1 MQHAI
6 AHSRNRKLGYL
17 IGKGKTLDE
26 SKKEIGMVSEGVN
39 TCKILYDISIKHKL
53 DMPICTEVYNILFSN
68 TNPRESIYNLMTR
81 SLKIE
86 N

>member
-1 MQHAI
+1 ME
-6 AHSRNRKLGYL
+6 KLAL
-17 IGKGKTLDE
+17 
-26 SKKEIGMVSEGVN
+26 

-86 N
+86 Y